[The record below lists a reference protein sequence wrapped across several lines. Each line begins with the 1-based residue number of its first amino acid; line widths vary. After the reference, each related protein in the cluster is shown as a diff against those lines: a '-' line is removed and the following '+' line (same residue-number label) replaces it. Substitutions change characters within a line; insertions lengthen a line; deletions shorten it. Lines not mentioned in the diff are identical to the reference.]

1 MPVTP
6 FFPRQFGYKRKS
18 SPLPPEEPLVPY
30 RDYTKPP
37 GACAYLEK
45 RDPVDPLAGADY
57 SAMLAVIGAGDPF
70 RGLGLLQAVVARL
83 IHARAKHE
91 KFAASP
97 LEAAAMVGSEC
108 GELCEAVLRETPE
121 RQFDEALDIIATA
134 IRFCGKEWGTEPGDG
149 RP

>member
-18 SPLPPEEPLVPY
+18 PPPPLEETLAPS
-30 RDYTKPP
+30 RPP

-45 RDPVDPLAGADY
+45 RAPADPLAEADY
-57 SAMLAVIGAGDPF
+57 STMLAVIGAGDPF